1 MSGSKSKNK
10 GNAFEREVANFLSK
24 TYNASFVRAAHSG
37 AFIGGTN
44 NHRKEYLSENQ
55 VKSFKGDIIPPDDWK
70 HFNAEAKSYA
80 DFPFHLVL
88 TGECKQLDS
97 WLAQLLDVEDT
108 DDLNIL
114 FMKFNRKG
122 QYVAVQ
128 GKLTWKADN
137 CLLYSS
143 PTHGDWVIMEHSS
156 FFQNNAELVKT
167 YSSTTIDTTSTLNT
181 NINEFHKQLVG

>member
-24 TYNASFVRAAHSG
+24 TYNESFVRAAHSG

-44 NHRKEYLSENQ
+44 NHRKSYLSENQ
-55 VKSFKGDIIPPDDWK
+55 VKSFKGDIISPDEWK

-80 DFPFHLVL
+80 DFPWHLTL

-97 WLAQLLDVEDT
+97 WLEQLLDVEDEG
-108 DDLNIL
+108 DLNIL

-128 GKLTWKADN
+128 GKHTWITDN
-137 CLLYSS
+137 CILYSS
-143 PTHGDWVIMEHSS
+143 KKWGDWVIMEHSS
-156 FFQNNAELVKT
+156 FFKHNTELVKT
-167 YSSTTIDTTSTLNT
+167 YSTSDTTSTQIKLT
-181 NINEFHKQLVG
+181 T